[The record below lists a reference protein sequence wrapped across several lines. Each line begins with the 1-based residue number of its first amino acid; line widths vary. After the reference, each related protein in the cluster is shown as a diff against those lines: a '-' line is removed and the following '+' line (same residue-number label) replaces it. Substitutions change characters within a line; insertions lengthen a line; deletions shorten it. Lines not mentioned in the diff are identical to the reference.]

1 MTFSV
6 DGTAL
11 KCTSETV
18 KKSLDPTWKQ
28 VMTLELPKG
37 PAEGLKLLGKCEDV
51 DEVWRRRPRRLPDA
65 IDAISCDG
73 RSRRSPARI
82 SWVVKLGLTECLDG
96 KVKLWRTLQPRTE
109 KDGSPERARAQWRY
123 NARLDFA
130 RSRHDRRNEGG
141 RRTNCDVIRAQGLV
155 IACVHRVMASGARN
169 LISTQRVTNL
179 L

>member
-1 MTFSV
+1 MTFTI

-37 PAEGLKLLGKCEDV
+37 PAGGLKLQGKCEDV

-73 RSRRSPARI
+73 RSHRSPARI
-82 SWVVKLGLTECLDG
+82 SWV
-96 KVKLWRTLQPRTE
+96 
-109 KDGSPERARAQWRY
+109 S
-123 NARLDFA
+123 
-130 RSRHDRRNEGG
+130 SR
-141 RRTNCDVIRAQGLV
+141 
-155 IACVHRVMASGARN
+155 
-169 LISTQRVTNL
+169 
-179 L
+179 